1 MKNIPNRILMNTLCM
16 TLAISTVNIAF
27 ASEQELDDEYKSIK
41 EARSLILQ
49 RQEELI
55 RLQEMERE
63 RIINHNKKVEIYR
76 EISWLNKIIRSSD
89 ITLEKYNG
97 YLDKYKEAQKAF
109 DKIDFE
115 NIKFTE
121 VNGKK
126 WFMEFDL
133 KNNSEY
139 EVISYNFVI
148 NLKTHL
154 KSSKRKITDDFYIK
168 QDDYKRFMED
178 FTGTSIKR
186 IMNPKDIEYSIE
198 KLDFAIVLD
207 NKKFMVFPP
216 GEEKKAFPADL
227 VKAIEDET
235 EENLKLKA
243 RLTELGREL
252 ESLKGV

>member
-1 MKNIPNRILMNTLCM
+1 MKNVPNIILINTLCL
-16 TLAISTVNIAF
+16 TLATSTISLAIAN
-27 ASEQELDDEYKSIK
+27 EKEIEDEYKNIK
-41 EARSLILQ
+41 ESRSIIMKK
-49 RQEELI
+49 QEELI

-63 RIINHNKKVEIYR
+63 RIIKHNKKVEIYR
-76 EISWLNKIIRSSD
+76 EISWLNKVIRSSD

-109 DKIDFE
+109 DKINFE

-133 KNNSEY
+133 KNNSKY
-139 EVISYNFVI
+139 EVIGYNFAI
-148 NLKTHL
+148 TLKTHL

-168 QDDYKRFMED
+168 QNDYKRFMED
-178 FTGTSIKR
+178 FTGTSVKR
-186 IMNPKDIEYSIE
+186 VMNPKDIEYNIE

-216 GEEKKAFPADL
+216 DEEKKAFPADL

-235 EENLKLKA
+235 EENRKLKA
-243 RLTELGREL
+243 RLTELGKEL
-252 ESLKGV
+252 ESLKGL